1 MRAPPPLLTILLVAA
16 PAVFPQRTGKETARE
31 LFYSEAGLI
40 VSPRDRGKG
49 KFAAAKKSV
58 IAVSLG
64 LKYRVWK
71 MQDDKPVDTDPN
83 GPWAAGDTIRLGIEV
98 NDGGYLY
105 MVHRQPSGQWRRLF
119 PTPEIDRG
127 SHFVRGGVVYQIPP
141 EEGLA
146 LTFQGGPE
154 RVFVVL
160 AREPLRDL
168 ETLVG
173 PLAAEN
179 TVSAAPPPEIA
190 DTVVERVRTAVNAK
204 DLVTER
210 VAGEK
215 TIYAV
220 NRNGRADS
228 VVVLEVRFTGR

>member
-1 MRAPPPLLTILLVAA
+1 MRALSILTILLAAA
-16 PAVFPQRTGKETARE
+16 PAVLPQRTGKETARE

-49 KFAAAKKSV
+49 KFASAKKSV
-58 IAVSLG
+58 IAVTLG
-64 LKYRVWK
+64 VKYRVWK
-71 MQDDKPVDTDPN
+71 MQDDKPVDADPN
-83 GPWAAGDTIRLGIEV
+83 GPWTVGDTIRLGIEV

-105 MVHRQPSGQWRRLF
+105 MVHRLPSGQWRRLF

-127 SHFVRGGVVYQIPP
+127 SHFVRGGVVYSIPP

-146 LTFQGGPE
+146 LTFPTAPE

-179 TVSAAPPPEIA
+179 TVSAAPPPEIPDA
-190 DTVVERVRTAVNAK
+190 VVEKVRAAVNPK

-215 TIYAV
+215 AVYVV
-220 NRNGRADS
+220 NRNGRSDS
-228 VVVLEVRFTGR
+228 VVVLEIRFATR

>member
-1 MRAPPPLLTILLVAA
+1 MRAPLPLLTVLLAAA

-40 VSPRDRGKG
+40 VSSRDRGKG
-49 KFAAAKKSV
+49 KFSGAKKSV
-58 IAVSLG
+58 IAVTLG
-64 LKYRVWK
+64 LKCRVWK
-71 MQDDKPVDTDPN
+71 MQDNKPVDADPN
-83 GPWAAGDTIRLGIEV
+83 CPWAAGDNLRLGIEV

-105 MVHRQPSGQWRRLF
+105 VVHRQPSGQWRRLF

-127 SHFVRGGVVYQIPP
+127 SHFVRGGVVYPIPP

-146 LTFQGGPE
+146 LTFQTAPE

-179 TVSAAPPPEIA
+179 TVSAAPPPEIPDA
-190 DTVVERVRTAVNAK
+190 VVEKVRSTVNTK
-204 DLVTER
+204 DLATER

-215 TIYAV
+215 TVYAV
-220 NRNGRADS
+220 NRSGRADS
-228 VVVLEVRFTGR
+228 VVVLEIRFTAR